1 VEQEWDAGPLCLPKA
16 ALGRLAKE
24 RPLASGTAT
33 KPEKL
38 PLVSVVIPCK
48 NSERFIAPA
57 LESIL
62 SQSYPNI
69 ECIVV
74 DGASTDR
81 TLEVVSSYGGRLRW
95 ISRPDKGA
103 FDAINEGWSMA
114 RGEILCW
121 LNADDVWEPDAV
133 AVAAAEFLQHPE
145 CDVVYGH
152 CGGIDEQ
159 GNLIGFY
166 PARAWNLREAII
178 NCDHIINQAA
188 SFIRRPVLEK
198 AGWLY
203 PAWCHDHDLW
213 LRIALA
219 GGNFRA
225 VDAQLA
231 GARIRQD
238 NLGNNPA
245 VVIPGKVG
253 LTERFFATPGLA
265 PELAKLRKRAMSN
278 AYLRCITYAA
288 MAPGGR
294 GLVPELYRQA
304 FLWHPLNTVIRSPLM
319 TVVALWRLV
328 EPRLPWR
335 VPSALRDRVW
345 WLAARKFETLE
356 RGRKRARSGR
366 YLSALSAMPADTW
379 RGRRLAAAVVWRAF
393 RTDPLTVLRSTP
405 MLLRGAGRRLRK
417 V

>member
-1 VEQEWDAGPLCLPKA
+1 
-16 ALGRLAKE
+16 
-24 RPLASGTAT
+24 
-33 KPEKL
+33 
-38 PLVSVVIPCK
+38 
-48 NSERFIAPA
+48 
-57 LESIL
+57 
-62 SQSYPNI
+62 
-69 ECIVV
+69 
-74 DGASTDR
+74 
-81 TLEVVSSYGGRLRW
+81 
-95 ISRPDKGA
+95 
-103 FDAINEGWSMA
+103 
-114 RGEILCW
+114 
-121 LNADDVWEPDAV
+121 
-133 AVAAAEFLQHPE
+133 
-145 CDVVYGH
+145 VYGH

-265 PELAKLRKRAMSN
+265 PELAKLRKRAT
-278 AYLRCITYAA
+278 RICAA
-288 MAPGGR
+288 SLTPR
-294 GLVPELYRQA
+294 WRP
-304 FLWHPLNTVIRSPLM
+304 
-319 TVVALWRLV
+319 VVAAWS
-328 EPRLPWR
+328 
-335 VPSALRDRVW
+335 PSCT
-345 WLAARKFETLE
+345 ARHFYGT
-356 RGRKRARSGR
+356 R
-366 YLSALSAMPADTW
+366 
-379 RGRRLAAAVVWRAF
+379 
-393 RTDPLTVLRSTP
+393 
-405 MLLRGAGRRLRK
+405 
-417 V
+417 